1 MLNKDFPNKY
11 TNQIFVYI
19 IKIIKRKIMQ
29 LIEKLRIVLGLVE
42 AEIKLSESLL
52 EDGVTMVQ
60 AEEFAIGYPL
70 NVIGADGA
78 YTPAPQGEHML
89 ADGTKLVV
97 DANGVITEVV
107 APVEEAPAEE
117 VEAAAEELAAPSVS
131 VEDFNALVDKI
142 AKLEE
147 AIMMSAQTFKDEN
160 KNLNEKVEKLSAAP
174 AGEPIKSK
182 GVIPQE
188 ENALR
193 GLLKK

>member
-1 MLNKDFPNKY
+1 
-11 TNQIFVYI
+11 
-19 IKIIKRKIMQ
+19 MQ

-117 VEAAAEELAAPSVS
+117 VEAATEELAAPSVS
-131 VEDFNALVDKI
+131 IEDFNALVEKI

-160 KNLNEKVEKLSAAP
+160 KNLNEKVEKLGAAP
-174 AGEPIKSK
+174 AAEPIKSK
-182 GVIPQE
+182 GVVPE
-188 ENALR
+188 EQNALR